1 NAFWVPAA
9 ITAALAGREFFQK
22 TNETSTWMLLF
33 ALSAS
38 NPTEGHENRRPQTTL
53 IEAQLKHANALIL
66 FSLGGLPGCGISFDF
81 CMHQIAPCELSQH
94 VFLSA
99 DASMNTSL

>member
-1 NAFWVPAA
+1 M
-9 ITAALAGREFFQK
+9 GREFFLK
-22 TNETSTWMLLF
+22 TIKYPHGCFF
-33 ALSAS
+33 AVSVS
-38 NPTEGHENRRPQTTL
+38 NPTEGHENRRLQKTL

-81 CMHQIAPCELSQH
+81 CMHRITPCELSQH

-99 DASMNTSL
+99 DASTSASL